1 MPEKKLLIIDANSII
16 NRAFYGIRLLTTKD
30 GTFTNAVYGFLN
42 IFYKYKEEIK
52 PDYIAAAFDLK
63 APTFRHKMFDGYKA
77 TRHPMPE
84 ELVPQLPLLK
94 EVLRA
99 LGIPILEKEGYEADD
114 IIGTVAARCTKED
127 IACMILTGDKDDLQ
141 LATEHNK
148 IYLITTRMGNTETE
162 IFDAQHVFEKYGVT
176 PQEFIDVKAIMGDTS
191 DNIPGIKGIGE
202 KGALSLISAFK
213 SLDAIY
219 ENLDADGITKSMRTK
234 LAEGRESAYLSR
246 TLATINCEVPIL
258 LDLEAA
264 RESEGDIEALRALYT
279 RLEFKSFLKKLPTSS
294 GSEPAPDSAALQYE
308 TVAFSTQEALA
319 EFLQKDVLY
328 YLPEEGSN
336 RICITDGSGKV
347 AMVPLTEPYLTV
359 IKGFLKEAKGL
370 KVTHGAKEQY
380 LWAESMGLTL
390 SGRLFDTAIAAYL
403 LDPARRSY
411 ALLELCRDFL
421 QLSFR
426 EETVGEQL
434 SFDAEPAAEST
445 ACIEKTAALPQLYQ
459 ALSDRL
465 AAEEMQSLFQDIE
478 MPLVEV
484 LAAMQKE
491 GILVDKAR
499 LLEFGD
505 MLDGQISGLTEDIYT
520 LAGETFNINS
530 PKQLGVILYEK
541 LGLKS
546 SKKTKTG
553 YSTNAEALEKLVDA
567 HPIIEKILEFRQL
580 SKLKSTYVDGL
591 KDVIDH
597 RTGRIHSN
605 FHQTVTV
612 TGRISSSEPNLQN
625 IPVRTTLG
633 REMRK
638 MFVAAPGHVL
648 IDADYSQIE
657 LRVLAHIAGD
667 EAMIASFAA
676 GKDIHA
682 STAAKLF
689 GVSEDAVD
697 VEKRTA
703 AKAINFGLIYG
714 KGEFSLAR
722 DLGISIKEAKAYM
735 EEYLG
740 SFPKVRDYMKS
751 IVEFAK
757 AHGYVS
763 TMFGRRRHLPE
774 LKSSNF
780 QLRAFGERAALNAP
794 IQGTAA
800 DIIKLAMVRVY
811 HRLQEEKLTARLIL
825 QVHDELIVEAP
836 EQEAEKAQKIL
847 REEMEQAVALS
858 VPLFVDMQTGKS
870 WYDTK

>member
-77 TRHPMPE
+77 TRHAMPE

-94 EVLRA
+94 EVLSA
-99 LGIPILEKEGYEADD
+99 LHIPILEKEGFEADD
-114 IIGTVAARCTKED
+114 IIGTIAARCTKQD
-127 IACMILTGDKDDLQ
+127 VACMILTGDKDDLQ
-141 LATEHNK
+141 LATEQNK
-148 IYLITTRMGNTETE
+148 VYLITTRMGNTDTE

-176 PQEFIDVKAIMGDTS
+176 PKEFIDVKALMGDTS
-191 DNIPGIKGIGE
+191 DNIPGVRGIGE
-202 KGALSLISAFK
+202 KGALSLISTFK

-219 ENLDADGITKSMRTK
+219 ENLESDAITKSLRNK
-234 LAEGRESAYLSR
+234 LTEGKDSAFLSR
-246 TLATINCEVPIL
+246 TLATIDCNVPI
-258 LDLEAA
+258 DFDFETALE
-264 RESEGDIEALRALYT
+264 STGDIEALRSLYT
-279 RLEFKSFLKKLPTSS
+279 RLEFKSFLKKLPE
-294 GSEPAPDSAALQYE
+294 SENPSPEAPTLQYE
-308 TVAFSTQEALA
+308 TVQMTT
-319 EFLQKDVLY
+319 
-328 YLPEEGSN
+328 PEEAAAFLEQPTIYVLLSATEN
-336 RICITDGSGKV
+336 TFLFTNGKGQI
-347 AMVPLTEPYLTV
+347 MSLPYKEPYFTV
-359 IKGFLKEAKGL
+359 LQAFFARKEGV
-370 KVTHGAKEQY
+370 KVTHGAKELY
-380 LWAESMGLTL
+380 LWAHRAGLVLAGT
-390 SGRLFDTAIAAYL
+390 LFDTAIAAYL

-411 ALLELCRDFL
+411 DLCDLLADFL
-421 QLSFR
+421 QLSIKA
-426 EETVGEQL
+426 EATACQL
-434 SFDAEPAAEST
+434 SFEEEPEEDSHDAE
-445 ACIEKTAALPQLYQ
+445 IIAALPLLHESL
-459 ALSDRL
+459 AERL
-465 AAEEMQSLFQDIE
+465 TEEEMMPLFKDIE
-478 MPLVEV
+478 MPLVQV
-484 LAAMQKE
+484 LASMQLE
-491 GILVDKAR
+491 GILVDKTR
-499 LLEFGD
+499 LLEFGE
-505 MLDGQISGLTEDIYT
+505 MLNEQITQLTEEIYS
-520 LAGETFNINS
+520 LADETFNINS
-530 PKQLGVILYEK
+530 PKQLGVILYDK

-553 YSTNAEALEKLVDA
+553 YSTNAEALEKLADT
-567 HPIIEKILEFRQL
+567 HPIIEKILEYRQL

-591 KDVIDH
+591 KDVIDAK
-597 RTGRIHSN
+597 TGRIHSN

-638 MFVAAPGHVL
+638 MFVAAPSHVL
-648 IDADYSQIE
+648 VDADYSQIE

-667 EAMIASFAA
+667 EAMITSFAA

-682 STAAKLF
+682 STAAKIF
-689 GVSEDAVD
+689 AVAEDEVD

-722 DLGISIKEAKAYM
+722 DLNISIKEAKAYM
-735 EEYLG
+735 EDYLG
-740 SFPKVRDYMKS
+740 SFPKVRDYMKD

-757 AHGYVS
+757 KNGYVS
-763 TMFGRRRHLPE
+763 TLFGRRRQLPE

-811 HRLQEEKLTARLIL
+811 QRLQAENLEAKLIL

-836 EQEAEKAQKIL
+836 ESEAARAQQIL
-847 REEMEQAVALS
+847 KEEMEQAVSLA
-858 VPLFVDMQTGKS
+858 VPLFVDMKTGLS

>member
-1 MPEKKLLIIDANSII
+1 MQEKKLLIIDGNSII

-99 LGIPILEKEGYEADD
+99 LHIPILEKEGFEADD
-114 IIGTVAARCTKED
+114 IIGTIAARCTNEN
-127 IACMILTGDKDDLQ
+127 ISCMILTGDKDDLQ

-148 IYLITTRMGNTETE
+148 VYLITTRMGNTDTE
-162 IFDAQHVFEKYGVT
+162 IFDEAHVLEKYGVT
-176 PQEFIDVKAIMGDTS
+176 PKEFIDVKAIMGDTS

-202 KGALSLISAFK
+202 KGAFSLISTFK
-213 SLDAIY
+213 NLETIY
-219 ENLDADGITKSMRTK
+219 DNLDSEQIKKAMRTK
-234 LAEGRESAYLSR
+234 LIEGKESAFLSR
-246 TLATINCEVPIL
+246 TLATIDCNVPI
-258 LDLEAA
+258 DFNFENAK
-264 RESEGDIEALRALYT
+264 ESEGDTKALRDLYT
-279 RLEFKSFLKKLPTSS
+279 RLEFKSFLKKLPVAANNDATAKQNKIDYTLKDIVSS
-294 GSEPAPDSAALQYE
+294 EELQ
-308 TVAFSTQEALA
+308 A
-319 EFLQKDVLY
+319 FLQKETIY
-328 YLPEEGSN
+328 YLPDTNTN
-336 RICITDGSGKV
+336 RILFTDGSGQV
-347 AMVPLTEPYLTV
+347 VSVMLSDAYLSALQAFFADEKTQ
-359 IKGFLKEAKGL
+359 

-380 LWAESMGLTL
+380 LWAEKNGLVL
-390 SGRLFDTAIAAYL
+390 KGKLFDAAIAAYL

-411 ALLELCRDFL
+411 DLFDLYEDFL
-421 QLSFR
+421 DLHVQSEAVGTQLSF
-426 EETVGEQL
+426 EADPIAE
-434 SFDAEPAAEST
+434 DAALFEAV
-445 ACIEKTAALPQLYQ
+445 AALPILYQ
-459 ALSDRL
+459 HLVERL
-465 AAEEMQSLFQDIE
+465 KNEEMLALFNDIE
-478 MPLVEV
+478 MPLVKV
-484 LAAMQKE
+484 LASMQKE
-491 GILVDKAR
+491 GILVDKDH
-499 LLEFGD
+499 LLAFGS
-505 MLDGQISGLTEDIYT
+505 MLDGQIQSLTGEIYD

-530 PKQLGVILYEK
+530 PKQLGVILFEK
-541 LGLKS
+541 LSLKA

-553 YSTNAEALEKLVDA
+553 YSTNAEALEKLADE
-567 HPIIEKILEFRQL
+567 HPIIKKILEYRQL
-580 SKLKSTYVDGL
+580 AKLKSTYVDGL
-591 KDVIDH
+591 KDVIH
-597 RTGRIHSN
+597 PATGRIHSN

-612 TGRISSSEPNLQN
+612 TGRISSAEPNLQN
-625 IPVRTTLG
+625 IPVRTQLG

-638 MFVAAPGHVL
+638 MFVAAPGHIL

-657 LRVLAHIAGD
+657 LRVLAHIADD
-667 EAMIASFAA
+667 EAMIASFAS

-682 STAAKLF
+682 STASKIF
-689 GVSEDAVD
+689 GVTEDLVD

-722 DLGISIKEAKAYM
+722 DLNISIKEAKAYM
-735 EEYLG
+735 EDYLG
-740 SFPKVRDYMKS
+740 SFPKVRDYMKK

-757 AHGYVS
+757 ENGYVS
-763 TMFGRRRHLPE
+763 TMFGRRRYLPE

-800 DIIKLAMVRVY
+800 DIIKLAMVRVFA
-811 HRLQEEKLTARLIL
+811 RLKKEGLRAKLIL

-836 EQEAEKAQKIL
+836 EAEAEMAQKIL
-847 REEMEQAVALS
+847 KEEMEQAVMLS
-858 VPLFVDMQTGKS
+858 VPLFVDMQTGQS